1 MGILDVLFGRFYK
14 STTNKIE
21 LDNSKDIQVSPNLV
35 ISPRIYKFAEEF
47 LNILIVD
54 EKFISIKFEE
64 LLPNIDSDDKFQLW
78 KVILFVAARR
88 TIQAERIRHLDKGIR
103 RFTNSQWF
111 LMTQEHIPELRQ
123 YQQKYGVRVDGSYY
137 EYKYEI
143 SDESL
148 NMLEWCGWC
157 DCNNVFVIDTPGSQ
171 IKIKDMF
178 VNFASY
184 NDYLELV
191 RERKQN
197 GDV

>member
-21 LDNSKDIQVSPNLV
+21 LDNSKDIQVGPNLV

-64 LLPNIDSDDKFQLW
+64 LLPNIDSEDKFQLW
-78 KVILFVAARR
+78 KVILCVAARR

-103 RFTNSQWF
+103 QFTNLQWF

-123 YQQKYGVRVDGSYY
+123 YQQKYGWRKVGDGPYR
-137 EYKYEI
+137 EYEI

-157 DCNNVFVIDTPGSQ
+157 DCNNVFVIDTPASQ

-178 VNFASY
+178 VNFTH

-197 GDV
+197 GNV